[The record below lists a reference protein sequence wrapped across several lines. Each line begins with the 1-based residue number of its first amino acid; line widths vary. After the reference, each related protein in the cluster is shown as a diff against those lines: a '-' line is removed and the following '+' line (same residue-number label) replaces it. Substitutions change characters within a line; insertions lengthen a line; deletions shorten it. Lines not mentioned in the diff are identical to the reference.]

1 MRRPQI
7 LPALLTFGFFV
18 LTCAQN
24 QYIAM
29 KKLLLVAA
37 ALLPLL
43 VHAQKKVVLPS
54 TYDVLI
60 GTYTTG
66 TSKGVYVYRLYERNG
81 RLAYLNEF
89 TTVDDADFT
98 NPSYLTVSD
107 NNRFVYVVNEN
118 KVGGVTALSFTPTT
132 GKMKF
137 INSQPSHGADPCHI
151 TVDKDQKNIFVAN
164 YSSGNLTVY
173 PLGKDGSIGAIS
185 QNIQDAGTGVN
196 KDRQAG
202 PHVHM
207 SILSPNEKYL
217 FYNDLGTDK
226 ININRYHA
234 SKTPPLT
241 PADQPFV
248 SVKPGNGPRHATF
261 SADGKY
267 LYLLQ
272 EMGAAINVYSYDNGK
287 LNQVQTISMLADNFK
302 GQVGAAAIH
311 LSPNGKY
318 LYASDRGDDNDINVF
333 SIDEATGQL
342 KFVSRH
348 PSLGKGPR
356 DFMID
361 PQGKYLLVANQNS
374 DSVVIYRINQETGS
388 LNGVISNI
396 QLGNP
401 VCIKI
406 VPAE

>member
-1 MRRPQI
+1 
-7 LPALLTFGFFV
+7 
-18 LTCAQN
+18 
-24 QYIAM
+24 M
-29 KKLLLVAA
+29 KKLLLIASAV
-37 ALLPLL
+37 LPLFGY
-43 VHAQKKVVLPS
+43 AQKKNALPS

-66 TSKGVYVYRLYERNG
+66 TSKGVYVYRLYEEKG
-81 RLAYLNEF
+81 KLSYLNEF
-89 TTVDDADFT
+89 TTIDDTAFT
-98 NPSYLTVSD
+98 NPSYLTVS
-107 NNRFVYVVNEN
+107 NNNHFVYVVNEN
-118 KVGGVTALSFTPTT
+118 KVGGVTALTFEPNT

-164 YSSGNLTVY
+164 YSSGNLAVY
-173 PLGKDGSIGAIS
+173 PLGKDGSIGAMS

-196 KDRQAG
+196 KQRQEG

-207 SILSPNEKYL
+207 SLFSPNEKYL

-226 ININRYHA
+226 INICRYHP
-234 SKTPPLT
+234 SKMPPLT

-248 SVKPGNGPRHATF
+248 SVKPGNGPRHSTF
-261 SADGKY
+261 SPDGKY

-272 EMGAAINVYSYDNGK
+272 EMGGAINTYKYDNGK
-287 LNQVQTISMLADNFK
+287 LTQVQTVSMLADNFK

-311 LSPNGKY
+311 ISPNGKF

-333 SIDEATGQL
+333 TIDQATGKL
-342 KFVSRH
+342 TFVSRH
-348 PSLGKGPR
+348 ASLGKGPR

-361 PQGKYLLVANQNS
+361 PQGKYLLVANQYTNNIFVFHI
-374 DSVVIYRINQETGS
+374 DQRTGS
-388 LNGVISNI
+388 LSAPISSI
-396 QLGNP
+396 QIGNP

>member
-1 MRRPQI
+1 
-7 LPALLTFGFFV
+7 
-18 LTCAQN
+18 
-24 QYIAM
+24 M
-29 KKLLLVAA
+29 KKMLLVAA

-43 VHAQKKVVLPS
+43 GHAQKKNALPS

-66 TSKGVYVYRLYERNG
+66 TSKGVYVYRLYEERG
-81 RLAYLNEF
+81 RLSYLNEF
-89 TTVDDADFT
+89 TTTDDTAFT
-98 NPSYLTVSD
+98 NPSYLTVSN

-118 KVGGVTALSFTPTT
+118 KVGGVTALSFEPNT

-137 INSQPSHGADPCHI
+137 INSQPSNGSNPCHI

-173 PLGKDGSIGAIS
+173 PLGKDGSIGAMS
-185 QNIQDAGTGVN
+185 QNIQDSGTGVN
-196 KDRQAG
+196 KDRQEG

-207 SILSPNEKYL
+207 SLLAPNEKYL

-226 ININRYHA
+226 INICRYHP
-234 SKTPPLT
+234 SKVPPLT
-241 PADQPFV
+241 PAEQPFV
-248 SVKPGNGPRHATF
+248 SVKPGNGPRHSTF
-261 SADGKY
+261 SPDGKY

-287 LNQVQTISMLADNFK
+287 LTEVQTISMLADNFK

-311 LSPNGKY
+311 ISPNGKF
-318 LYASDRGDDNDINVF
+318 LYASDRGDDNDINIF
-333 SIDEATGQL
+333 AIDQTTGKL
-342 KFVSRH
+342 TFVARQ

-361 PQGKYLLVANQNS
+361 PQGKYLLVANQYTNS
-374 DSVVIYRINQETGS
+374 VYVYHIDPNTGTF
-388 LNGVISNI
+388 NGVVANI
-396 QLGNP
+396 QVGNP

>member
-1 MRRPQI
+1 
-7 LPALLTFGFFV
+7 
-18 LTCAQN
+18 
-24 QYIAM
+24 M
-29 KKLLLVAA
+29 KKMLLVAL

-43 VHAQKKVVLPS
+43 GSAQKKKAQPS

-66 TSKGVYVYRLYERNG
+66 TSKGVYVYRLYEERG
-81 RLAYLNEF
+81 KLSYLNEF
-89 TTVDDADFT
+89 TTTDDTAFT
-98 NPSYLTVSD
+98 NPSYLTVSS

-118 KVGGVTALSFTPTT
+118 KVGGITALSFVPAT
-132 GKMKF
+132 GKLTY
-137 INSQPSHGADPCHI
+137 INSQPSNGANPCHI
-151 TVDKDQKNIFVAN
+151 TVDKDQKNIFVSN

-173 PLGKDGSIGAIS
+173 PLGKDGSIGPMS
-185 QNIQDAGTGVN
+185 QNIQDSGTGVN
-196 KDRQAG
+196 KDRQEG

-207 SILSPNEKYL
+207 SVFSPNEKYL

-226 ININRYHA
+226 INICRYHA
-234 SKTPPLT
+234 SKIPPLT
-241 PADQPFV
+241 PAEPSFV
-248 SVKPGNGPRHATF
+248 TVKPGNGPRHSTF
-261 SADGKY
+261 SSDGKY

-272 EMGAAINVYSYDNGK
+272 EMGAAINVYSCDNGK
-287 LNQVQTISMLADNFK
+287 LTQVQTISMLADNFK

-311 LSPNGKY
+311 ISPNGKF

-333 SIDEATGQL
+333 AINQDNGQL
-342 KFVSRH
+342 TFVARH

-361 PQGKYLLVANQNS
+361 PQGKFLLVANQYTNS
-374 DSVVIYRINQETGS
+374 VYVYHIDPNTGT
-388 LNGVISNI
+388 LNGVVANI
-396 QLGNP
+396 QIGNP

>member
-1 MRRPQI
+1 
-7 LPALLTFGFFV
+7 
-18 LTCAQN
+18 
-24 QYIAM
+24 M
-29 KKLLLVAA
+29 KKLLLVVS
-37 ALLPLL
+37 ALFPLL
-43 VHAQKKVVLPS
+43 VSAQKKGALPS
-54 TYDVLI
+54 TYDVI
-60 GTYTTG
+60 VGTYTTG
-66 TSKGVYVYRLYERNG
+66 TSKGVYVYRLYEERG
-81 RLAYLNEF
+81 KLSYLNEF
-89 TTVDDADFT
+89 TTTDDTAFT

-107 NNRFVYVVNEN
+107 NNRFIYAVNEN
-118 KVGGVTALSFTPTT
+118 KVGGVTALSFNPAT
-132 GKMKF
+132 GKMKL

-173 PLGKDGSIGAIS
+173 PLAKDGSIGAMT
-185 QNIQDAGTGVN
+185 QNIQDSGKGIN
-196 KDRQAG
+196 KDRQEG

-207 SILSPNEKYL
+207 SVFAPNEKYL
-217 FYNDLGTDK
+217 LYNDLGTDK
-226 ININRYHA
+226 INIMRYHA
-234 SKTPPLT
+234 SKLPPLI

-272 EMGAAINVYSYDNGK
+272 EMGAAVNVYSYDNGK
-287 LNQVQTISMLADNFK
+287 LTEVQAISMLPDNFK

-311 LSPNGKY
+311 ISPNGKF
-318 LYASDRGDDNDINVF
+318 LYASDRGDDNDINIF
-333 SIDEATGQL
+333 SIDQVTGKL
-342 KFVSRH
+342 SFVSRY

-361 PQGKYLLVANQNS
+361 PQGKYLLVANQYTNS
-374 DSVVIYRINQETGS
+374 IYVYHIDPNTGTF
-388 LNGVISNI
+388 NGVVSTINV
-396 QLGNP
+396 GNP

>member
-1 MRRPQI
+1 
-7 LPALLTFGFFV
+7 
-18 LTCAQN
+18 
-24 QYIAM
+24 M
-29 KKLLLVAA
+29 KKLLLIVS
-37 ALLPLL
+37 ALLPLFGY
-43 VHAQKKVVLPS
+43 AQKKNLPPS

-66 TSKGVYVYRLYERNG
+66 DSKGVYVYRLYENKG
-81 RLAYLNEF
+81 RLSYLNEF
-89 TTVDDADFT
+89 TTTDDTAFT

-107 NNRFVYVVNEN
+107 NNRFVYAVNEN
-118 KVGGVTALSFTPTT
+118 KVGGVTALSFDPNT

-137 INSQPSHGADPCHI
+137 INSQPSHGANPCHI

-173 PLGKDGSIGAIS
+173 PLAKDGSIGGMT
-185 QNIQDAGTGVN
+185 QNIQDSGTGFN
-196 KDRQAG
+196 KDRQVG

-207 SILSPNEKYL
+207 SLFSPNEKYL

-226 ININRYHA
+226 INIMRYHA
-234 SKTPPLT
+234 SRVPPLT
-241 PADQPFV
+241 PADAPFV
-248 SVKPGNGPRHATF
+248 SVKPGNGPRHSTF
-261 SADGKY
+261 SADGKF

-287 LNQVQTISMLADNFK
+287 LAQVQTISMLADNFK

-311 LSPNGKY
+311 IAPNGRF

-333 SIDEATGQL
+333 TIDQVTGQL
-342 KFVSRH
+342 KFVARY
-348 PSLGKGPR
+348 PTMGKGPR

-361 PQGKYLLVANQNS
+361 PQGKYLVLANQYTNS
-374 DSVVIYRINQETGS
+374 VHVFRIDPTTGMMS
-388 LNGVISNI
+388 GPISTI
-396 QLGNP
+396 QVGNP
-401 VCIKI
+401 VCVKI